1 MAAILSICKVS
12 VGTGAT
18 ARDYYFQGSNAY
30 TGLEAETGVS
40 VIAPANWIDQEPLI
54 PVGNL
59 VKAAKV
65 ERKVVE
71 YTIGSGDTAVNKT
84 VSLVIAKDKIQPA
97 EDPASPIKGKTIK
110 VGKNTGKVKRVRGKR
125 DKTNRY

>member
-1 MAAILSICKVS
+1 
-12 VGTGAT
+12 
-18 ARDYYFQGSNAY
+18 
-30 TGLEAETGVS
+30 VS

-84 VSLVIAKDKIQPA
+84 VSLVIAKDKIQAA